1 MLSKNKYTDDSLSK
15 LSFNEL
21 IKIILRFQKKMDTS
35 IVNPNHTREDLLF
48 WPKTVIIKEII
59 SIQNMPTLPKIY
71 HNVAI
76 NLIKYYIGRNKDYAN
91 IITTLNKKY
100 EEEHINTRENVN
112 LFKSQKQQL
121 QIIITESEK
130 KSSDT
135 IKKLNNKI
143 NSLKQQVK
151 IYEENERKKE
161 LDKIV
166 TKDLKD
172 WYIIEK

>member
-71 HNVAI
+71 HNDAI
-76 NLIKYYIGRNKDYAN
+76 NLIKYYIGRNKDYAH

-112 LFKSQKQQL
+112 LFQSQKQQL